1 MPHRKKAQLY
11 DLIALIVHLYEKE
24 GKNFREIESILRA
37 KGYDISKSAIHRA
50 YRDYKEF
57 AKRYNEWWDKIE
69 AVVKMTQDKPTTYM
83 LSTVVTVLTQ
93 HVMEF
98 VKDIDFMEF
107 DDPNDLIKAVKDLTQ
122 MAKSLE
128 EYIQERL
135 RKAVEKIEE
144 EGKKRGIDPGVSQHY
159 KERTLWALE
168 GFFYPFRRRFTGA

>member
-1 MPHRKKAQLY
+1 MHEEEKK
-11 DLIALIVHLYEKE
+11 DFKTIA
-24 GKNFREIESILRA
+24 SILRSE
-37 KGYDISKSAIHRA
+37 GYDISKSAIHRA
-50 YRDYKEF
+50 YKDYKEF

-83 LSTVVTVLTQ
+83 LSTIVTVLTQ

-107 DDPNDLIKAVKDLTQ
+107 DEPGELIKAVKDLTQ

-128 EYIQERL
+128 EYIQEKL

-144 EGKKRGIDPGVSQHY
+144 EGRKKGIDP
-159 KERTLWALE
+159 EFLE
-168 GFFYPFRRRFTGA
+168 TIRRELYGI